1 MYYRTDD
8 PAADFARHD
17 AAQEAARER
26 LPRCTECH
34 RYIDDDF
41 AYRIG
46 GEVLCEECVENCK
59 VFVSDLME

>member
-1 MYYRTDD
+1 MYRTDD
-8 PAADFARHD
+8 PAADFLRYD

-26 LPRCTECH
+26 LPRCTECG
-34 RYIDDDF
+34 RLIDDDF

-46 GEVLCEECVENCK
+46 GEILCEECVENFK